1 MLLPIHVIGSKILR
15 EEAKD
20 VDKSYENL
28 SQLIQDMFETMEFSD
43 GVGLAAP
50 QIGRSIKLFV
60 VDTNPMAEDEP
71 SCKDFRKVFI
81 NANILEF
88 SGSTFLFN
96 EGCLS
101 VPTLR
106 DDIERHANIL
116 IEYYDENFEYH
127 KEEYDG
133 VKSRVIQHEYDHLK
147 GKLFVDHLSVF
158 KKQIIKN
165 KLKNIAIG
173 KFQVNYKTKIGKIQN

>member
-1 MLLPIHVIGSKILR
+1 MLLPIHVIGSKVLR

-20 VDKSYENL
+20 IDKSYENL
-28 SQLIQDMFETMEFSD
+28 SQLITDMFETMVNSD

-60 VDTNPMAEDEP
+60 VDTTPMAEDDP
-71 SCKDFRKVFI
+71 SCVDFKKVFI
-81 NANILEF
+81 NSNIIEF
-88 SGSTFLFN
+88 TGNKFLFN

-106 DDIERHANIL
+106 DDVERHEKIL

-133 VKSRVIQHEYDHLK
+133 IKARVIQHEYDHLK
-147 GKLFVDHLSVF
+147 GMLFVDRLSVF

-173 KFQVNYKTKIGKIQN
+173 KYSVNYKTKTGKLQN